1 MIIGCSNSKRL
12 AKNIARKS
20 RQEYSELIIKKFP
33 DGETYLRFKTDVKNK
48 KSKRFFKPQ
57 NNILSN
63 KEIVLV
69 NSCHPNPNDALIELL
84 FAAQTAKELGA
95 KKVTIVASY
104 IAYLR
109 QDKRFHEGE
118 CKSNSIIAELLNCAD
133 ELITIDPHLHRIKSL
148 NDIFKI
154 KTKRLS
160 ANKAIADFIEQNHK
174 NALII
179 GPDEE
184 SYQWAEKI
192 AEEINSHA
200 IILRKKRY
208 NSRSVRI
215 KLKQDVDFKNKDV
228 VIVDDIISTGHT
240 MIEPIKQLKQK
251 GVKKITCICV
261 HGLFVED
268 ALERLKRL
276 GVDVISTNTIESKV
290 SKIDVSKLVADNL

>member
-1 MIIGCSNSKRL
+1 MIIGCSNSKKL
-12 AKNIARKS
+12 ARDIARKS
-20 RQEYSELIIKKFP
+20 RQEYSELITKKFP

-48 KSKRFFKPQ
+48 
-57 NNILSN
+57 
-63 KEIVLV
+63 EIVLV
-69 NSCHPNPNDALIELL
+69 NSCHPNPNDALMELI
-84 FAAQTAKELGA
+84 FAAQTAKELEA
-95 KKVTIVASY
+95 KKVIIVAPY
-104 IAYLR
+104 LAYLR
-109 QDKRFHEGE
+109 QDKRFHSGE
-118 CKSNSIIAELLNCAD
+118 CKSNSIIAKLLNCAD
-133 ELITIDPHLHRIKSL
+133 ELITIDPHLHRIKNL
-148 NDIFKI
+148 NEIFKI

-160 ANKAIADFIEQNHK
+160 ANKTISEYINSNHK

-200 IILRKKRY
+200 VILRKKRY
-208 NSRSVRI
+208 TSRSVRI

-261 HGLFVED
+261 HGLFVEE

-290 SKIDVSKLVADNL
+290 SKIDLSKFIADNL